1 MCTTCSKLCTTC
13 KRFFSA
19 NSQPSSVFTAQPQLM
34 HGVRATLQNT
44 GVLCE
49 SSCCT
54 TSQLH
59 KAAAHQGVLCES
71 SCSYTTSQLH
81 NAAAH
86 QGAARPLRHPFV
98 VGGNETSCCK
108 AKLESDNQGE
118 ILSSHKKNMWSSL
131 KERRRR
137 RLIGRRRNRGEE
149 GGGEGGGEGEGGDGC
164 PCGGLEKR
172 LCRQESLKAEPDVK
186 CR

>member
-49 SSCCT
+49 SS
-54 TSQLH
+54 
-59 KAAAHQGVLCES
+59 S
-71 SCSYTTSQLH
+71 SCTTSQLH

-137 RLIGRRRNRGEE
+137 RLIGRRRERGEE
-149 GGGEGGGEGEGGDGC
+149 GEGGEGEGGDDC